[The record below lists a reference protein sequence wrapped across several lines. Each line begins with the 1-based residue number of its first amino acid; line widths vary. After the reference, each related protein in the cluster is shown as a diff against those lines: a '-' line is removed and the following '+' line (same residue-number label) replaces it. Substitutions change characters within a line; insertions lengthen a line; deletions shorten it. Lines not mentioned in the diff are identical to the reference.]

1 MFINKVK
8 FKINMIDLIIVI
20 ISLIWLSFASLNDL
34 KTREVPDWISYSL
47 IITALA
53 FYLIKSIVIKDFS
66 FILQSLFALLTL
78 FLLGN
83 LMYYARQWGGGDVKL
98 LAALGALFP
107 IYPKEL
113 LNYFNPN
120 LDLPFLVIL
129 ILNIIIFGAL
139 YSLIYSIYL
148 IIKNKIKISFKINK
162 IYFIASVLILL
173 LTFLFENLI
182 IKLAFL
188 ILALLILI
196 YPYVKE
202 FVSLIENKL
211 MIKRIS
217 INKLT
222 EGDWVIENIYYKR
235 KLLYN
240 KNNPG
245 ITNQEMILLKK
256 FKIKNVLIKEGL
268 PFIPSFLIALVV
280 SLIFGNLLKIWN
292 GNIYIIQVIT
302 VITGDYIWLDILSM
316 PENKW

>member
-268 PFIPSFLIALVV
+268 PFIQSFLIALVA
-280 SLIFGNLLKIWN
+280 SLIFGNMLKI
-292 GNIYIIQVIT
+292 
-302 VITGDYIWLDILSM
+302 
-316 PENKW
+316 